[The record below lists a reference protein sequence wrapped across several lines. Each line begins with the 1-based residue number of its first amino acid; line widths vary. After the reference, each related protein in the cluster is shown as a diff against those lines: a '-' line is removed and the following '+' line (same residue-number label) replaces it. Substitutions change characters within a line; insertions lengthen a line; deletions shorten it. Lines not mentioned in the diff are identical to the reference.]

1 MLKNCFKLHNCYKLQ
16 SPIYVKFYSN
26 NVETVDLAYKIH
38 DSHYVDPSKPP
49 LVTFHSVLGSGS
61 LWDGLVKDVQKETG
75 RRVINVDARCHG
87 NSPRTESVTYI
98 EMANDSMKLLRKLKI
113 LKSSV
118 IGHSMGG
125 FTVMG
130 LSLLFP
136 ELVSSLI
143 VVDVSPVKIRL
154 PLSHPMSFMKCMCSV
169 PLTSNMT
176 MAEAR
181 KLADDRLKTLTQ
193 DEKLRNYVLSNLYR
207 TDTGEFAWKAHFP
220 TLVNK
225 LESEIAQ
232 FPPNFKGL
240 QYSGPT
246 LFICGGLSDHVA
258 KEDLPGIKENF
269 PQAEIIFIEGA
280 NHWVQTAKPKEFR
293 ETLCKFL
300 NEK

>member
-143 VVDVSPVKIRL
+143 VVDVSPVKIRVPL
-154 PLSHPMSFMKCMCSV
+154 PLIFSVMNCMSSV
-169 PLTSNMT
+169 PLKSSMT
-176 MAEAR
+176 MSEAR
-181 KLADDRLKTLTQ
+181 KVADDSLKILIPN
-193 DEKLRNYVLSNLYR
+193 DNVRNDCTSTLYR
-207 TDTGEFAWKAHFP
+207 TNTGEFAWKSHLPTLINKFESELAHFP
-220 TLVNK
+220 RDL
-225 LESEIAQ
+225 
-232 FPPNFKGL
+232 KGL
-240 QYSGPT
+240 QYFGPT
-246 LFICGGLSDHVA
+246 LFICGASSQFVEKD
-258 KEDLPGIKENF
+258 DLPGIKEYF
-269 PQAEIIFIEGA
+269 PQAEVIFIEGA
-280 NHWVQTAKPKEFR
+280 NHLVQFEKPKEFR

>member
-1 MLKNCFKLHNCYKLQ
+1 MSPAMILSAAQ
-16 SPIYVKFYSN
+16 S
-26 NVETVDLAYKIH
+26 L
-38 DSHYVDPSKPP
+38 
-49 LVTFHSVLGSGS
+49 
-61 LWDGLVKDVQKETG
+61 
-75 RRVINVDARCHG
+75 
-87 NSPRTESVTYI
+87 TYI
-98 EMANDSMKLLRKLKI
+98 ETANDAKKLLRKLEIPKA
-113 LKSSV
+113 SV

-125 FTVMG
+125 FT
-130 LSLLFP
+130 P